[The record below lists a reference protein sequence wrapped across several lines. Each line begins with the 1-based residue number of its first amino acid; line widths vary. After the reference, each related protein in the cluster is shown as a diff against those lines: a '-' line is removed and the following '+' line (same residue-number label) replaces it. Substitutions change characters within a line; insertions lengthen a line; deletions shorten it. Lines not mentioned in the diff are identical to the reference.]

1 MNETLTHRDMSVRL
15 ARDRRRVILYALPR
29 ARRNVDRYVIR
40 ALSALRDS
48 GAEVV
53 VVVTG
58 SLDSAARAELQ
69 RYCSTLAD
77 AGDVPFA
84 RRMYKWA
91 LQESGL
97 HPEDVDE
104 IVLTGS
110 GWFGPTHRGLIDVFA
125 AMDDSDADLWELI
138 EQRAQ
143 LLQEFPAE
151 GFPHVEEPYL
161 WVRVRGALTNSD
173 FLYGGSTGVP
183 LARRASSQGFSTAAM
198 FTAESM
204 GSEDPAL
211 MSVEH
216 LIEAGC
222 PVLPRGP
229 FAAYPPFLQRHAVIG
244 RELMSMAV
252 RRGFDLDEV
261 LEGLT
266 RTIAPKALNANIGM
280 LEVLLPSSPESVPSL
295 RILALAHI
303 TDLNAAEDLLQ
314 RLESLPE
321 GYDLVVTTTDGA
333 KAALLGRLMNT
344 DGGKMRH
351 AEVRVTPASP
361 GRDMSDL
368 FIACRDLL
376 LGGNYDLLVK
386 VHARPM
392 GRKTRVVRQYF
403 RRYQLDNMLAS
414 QEYVAQI
421 LNLFMKEKGLGLVF
435 PPMIHIGYHT
445 MGKGWSHYRRMANLL
460 AARMG
465 IQVPADEVSPLAPFG
480 GMFFAR
486 PAALQL
492 LANERWTY
500 GDYRR
505 SGGKRSVSLARVQE
519 RLLVPAAAELGFHSR
534 NVLTAEHFEISHTA
548 LEYKVDELSS
558 TVSGYPVEQIA
569 LLHRA
574 GRIGRGGPVSLVRMF
589 LRAKHPRIAHI
600 FLPMMSLVERVYL
613 GVRTLSSE
621 SRDVGSRLRARRRN
635 R

>member
-1 MNETLTHRDMSVRL
+1 MNETLTPTSVSARL
-15 ARDRRRVILYALPR
+15 ARDRRRLILYAFPR
-29 ARRNVDRYVIR
+29 ARGHIDRYVIR
-40 ALSALRDS
+40 ALSALRDT

-69 RYCSTLAD
+69 RYCSSLAD
-77 AGDVPFA
+77 AGDVPFT

-91 LQESGL
+91 LQESGFQ
-97 HPEDVDE
+97 PEEVDE

-125 AMDDSDADLWELI
+125 AMDGSTADLWELI

-143 LLQEFPAE
+143 LLQDFPRE

-161 WVRVRGALTNSD
+161 WVRVRGALTSSHH
-173 FLYGGSTGVP
+173 LYGDSTGVS

-198 FTAESM
+198 FTAEEM

-211 MSVEH
+211 MSVEQ
-216 LIEAGC
+216 LLEAGC
-222 PVLPRGP
+222 PVLPRAP

-252 RRGFDLDEV
+252 RSGFDLDEV

-266 RTIAPKALNANIGM
+266 RTIPPKALNANIGM
-280 LEVLLPSSPESVPSL
+280 LDVLSPSSSEVQPSL

-303 TDLNAAEDLLQ
+303 TDLNAAEELLQ

-321 GYDLVVTTTDGA
+321 GYDLVVTTTDGS
-333 KAALLGRLMNT
+333 KAARLERLMNAH
-344 DGGKMRH
+344 GGKMRH

-368 FIACRDLL
+368 LIACRDLL

-403 RRYQLDNMLAS
+403 RRYQFDNLLAS
-414 QEYVAQI
+414 EEHVAQI
-421 LNLFMKEKGLGLVF
+421 VNLFMREKGLGLVF
-435 PPMIHIGYHT
+435 PPMIHIGYHI
-445 MGKGWSHYRRMANLL
+445 MGKGWSRYRRMANLL

-492 LANERWTY
+492 LTNQRWTY

-505 SGGKRSVSLARVQE
+505 FGGKRSVSLARVQE
-519 RLLVPAAAELGFHSR
+519 RLLVPAAAELGLHSR
-534 NVLTAEHFEISHTA
+534 TVLTAEHFEISHTA

-558 TVSGYPVEQIA
+558 TMSGYPVEQIA

-574 GRIGRGGPVSLVRMF
+574 GRIGRGGPVSLMRMF
-589 LRAKHPRIAHI
+589 LRANHPRIAQVV
-600 FLPMMSLVERVYL
+600 LPIMSLVERVYL
-613 GVRTLSSE
+613 GVRAVSSE
-621 SRDVGSRLRARRRN
+621 SRAAGLRLRARRSN